1 MKSLYYFLTF
11 YLLPIIF
18 GCKQKSLLEIQDL
31 KFANI
36 EKNAIALNQI
46 DTTYLISD
54 FKLFGY
60 GKTDTFG
67 YNAYDLSGNL
77 IMEWRNG
84 GWGYDIEFTY
94 DSNDLVIYKA
104 YDTDFLRQ
112 FNITYKFIS
121 DSLLLYQYW
130 SAGAPYCLFYFNEK
144 GILVN
149 SLQYTYDDGNG
160 SSETRSVYNY
170 DNSGKLIEKIDSGYD
185 HRIYEMKFRRIFHGN
200 EISSSNITKYFY
212 TDKKLDSLITT
223 YYIQDNPKNN
233 YTSKTYFNESGL
245 RYKTIL
251 MDTIITTYLH
261 KSRGL

>member
-1 MKSLYYFLTF
+1 ML
-11 YLLPIIF
+11 
-18 GCKQKSLLEIQDL
+18 GCKQKPLLEIQDL
-31 KFANI
+31 KFVNI
-36 EKNAIALNQI
+36 DKNAIVLNQI

-54 FKLFGY
+54 FKLYGY
-60 GKTDTFG
+60 GRTDTFG
-67 YNAYDLSGNL
+67 YNVYDLRGNL
-77 IMEWRNG
+77 IVEWRNNG
-84 GWGYDIEFTY
+84 GWGYNIDFSY

-104 YDTDFLRQ
+104 YDTDFLRR
-112 FNITYKFIS
+112 FNITYKYIP

-130 SAGAPYCLFYFNEK
+130 SDGDPYCLFYFNEK

-149 SLQYTYDDGNG
+149 SLQFAYDDGNG
-160 SSETRSVYNY
+160 SETRSVYNY

-185 HRIYEMKFRRIFHGN
+185 YRIYEMKFRRKIHGN
-200 EISSSNITKYFY
+200 EISSFNSTKYFY
-212 TDKKLDSLITT
+212 TGQKPDSLITT

-261 KSRGL
+261 KSRGF